1 MVLILSVLLF
11 LKTTSIKHKYDVITF
26 DNRCKSFQ
34 KFEHLFHQGLIHA
47 SIEVQERNS
56 KREIQTILATTI

>member
-1 MVLILSVLLF
+1 MMLL
-11 LKTTSIKHKYDVITF
+11 ITF

-47 SIEVQERNS
+47 SIEVQEHNS